1 LSATGHPGGK
11 QVLAGPEAKVHTI
24 LGEDMRV
31 TDRFNLSGQIAAIT
45 GGAGGLGRAMAEA
58 FVEAGAHV
66 VLLDTDLAAARET
79 AQALGRAEALHLDA
93 ADRDAQRAA
102 LADIVR
108 RQGRLDIAVANAG
121 MSAGPGYITQ
131 AGRLAAV
138 EDARWDAVL
147 ELNLTGVFA
156 TVQAACGL
164 MEEAGKGSV
173 IVVSS
178 IAGMRADPM
187 VGYAYAATKAA
198 VANLTRQAA
207 MEYAS
212 RGVRVNAIAPG
223 PIRTNIAGGRIHVP
237 ENEAAFAA
245 TVPLG
250 RIGEPDEIKGL
261 ALLLASDAGS
271 YITGAVIPLDGGTTA
286 R

>member
-1 LSATGHPGGK
+1 
-11 QVLAGPEAKVHTI
+11 
-24 LGEDMRV
+24 
-31 TDRFNLSGQIAAIT
+31 
-45 GGAGGLGRAMAEA
+45 MAEA

-66 VLLDTDLAAARET
+66 VLMDTDLAAARAT

-102 LADIVR
+102 FADIAR
-108 RQGRLDIAVANAG
+108 RHGRLDIAVANAG
-121 MSAGPGYITQ
+121 MSAGPGYITG

-164 MEEAGKGSV
+164 MEEAGQGSV
-173 IVVSS
+173 ILVSS

-207 MEYAS
+207 MEFAP

-223 PIRTNIAGGRIHVP
+223 PFRTNIAGGRIHVP
-237 ENEAAFAA
+237 ENEAAFAG
-245 TVPLG
+245 TVPMG

-271 YITGAVIPLDGGTTA
+271 YITGAVIPVDGGTTA